1 MKRFVSSV
9 LFAAALIL
17 ASCSGGREGEACKG
31 PSSLSRDTVLIGDQ
45 VKWGL
50 KLSLR
55 DGEEFFIEKP
65 EDPVAQGVET
75 IRPWRV
81 DTLSC
86 NSDSIVVEGNVII
99 TSFDSGSFFMPP
111 LIAMVKHGEGNTD
124 TLYCDGPTLE
134 VRTIPVDTADFKPL
148 DIKGQ
153 VACPMTFGELAP
165 WIFIPLG
172 VIALALLV
180 IWMIRNKRRNRGL
193 FGQLKQVEPPHIVAL
208 RNLDRIN
215 SSKLWQNDRQKQ
227 FYTEVTDTIRQYV
240 SDVYEISAME
250 ETSAELFDELKDKDI
265 DSRVFE
271 SLEELFRTADYVKF
285 AKHQASVAENEEAIP
300 VATRFVNTT
309 YMQRLEKEA
318 AEKAAAEA
326 EKDARTEKEGAE

>member
-1 MKRFVSSV
+1 MGKS
-9 LFAAALIL
+9 
-17 ASCSGGREGEACKG
+17 

-50 KLSLR
+50 KLKLR
-55 DGEEFFIEKP
+55 NGEDFFIEKP
-65 EDPVAQGVET
+65 DEPVAQGVET

-86 NSDSIVVEGNVII
+86 NPDSIEVEGNVII

-111 LIAMVKHGEGNTD
+111 LIAMIKHAGGVTD
-124 TLYCDGPTLE
+124 TMYCEGPTLE
-134 VRTIPVDTADFKPL
+134 VLTVPVDTAAFKPF

-153 VACPMTFGELAP
+153 VTCPMTFGELAP

-193 FGQLKQVEPPHIVAL
+193 FGQVKEVEPPHIVAL

-215 SSKLWQNDRQKQ
+215 SGKLWQNNRQKQ
-227 FYTEVTDTIRQYV
+227 FYSEVTDTIRQYV
-240 SDVYEISAME
+240 AEVYGISAME
-250 ETSAELFDELKDKDI
+250 ETSAELFEDLKDKEI
-265 DSRVFE
+265 DSRLFE
-271 SLEELFRTADYVKF
+271 KLEELFRTADYVKF
-285 AKHQASVAENEEAIP
+285 AKHQASDAENEEAIP
-300 VATRFVNTT
+300 LATRFVNTT

-318 AEKAAAEA
+318 AEKASPEA
-326 EKDARTEKEGAE
+326 EKEDKKEDKK